1 MKKVICLVFSALLV
15 LSLSLGVYAEEVCVD
30 ETFVIDG
37 MEKSFYQGYE
47 PTIRNNTMTL
57 CLPICAQACVGDVT
71 VSIALDDPDVFLLAA
86 QPKDV
91 TVSEK
96 DGIYPAKLTLS
107 LQRTRR
113 NGDYPATVTVRGTD
127 EQGKQ
132 VVGTIPYI
140 IRIRDGYASHE
151 TLKPILSE
159 ISTEL
164 NVGSEG
170 TFSLTVTN
178 PTTTQSITDAWI
190 TVTDALGEIVMT
202 GSNRIQLPEILPGES
217 LQVNVPMTVKA
228 NAAISLHTLEVKLS
242 YRALGQTG
250 EWTEQFT
257 CPVTQSIRLE
267 QGGVQMETAVA
278 GELGNMTLPLMN
290 MGKGELS
297 NVLVTLEID
306 GVVDAQSV
314 LVGTMAAG
322 ESKQAKLTFTPG
334 ADSVGT
340 HSGVVTITCEDA
352 YGNAFSRTIDV
363 TLSVDEPIPEV
374 QTTSEEQ
381 EKTDPMKIVLGVL
394 CVLLVAGMIIE
405 GKILTD
411 KLHKLEEERL

>member
-47 PTIRNNTMTL
+47 PTVRNNTMTL
-57 CLPICAQACVGDVT
+57 CLPICAQACVGDVS

-86 QPKDV
+86 QPKEV

-132 VVGTIPYI
+132 VVGTISYI

-170 TFSLTVTN
+170 MLSLTVTN
-178 PTTTQSITDAWI
+178 PTTTQSMTDVYI

-202 GSNRIQLPEILPGES
+202 GSNRMALSEILPGES
-217 LQVNVPMTVKA
+217 LHLSIPMTVQA

-242 YRALGQTG
+242 YRALGQSE
-250 EWTEQFT
+250 EWTERFT

-306 GVVDAQSV
+306 GVVDSQSV

-340 HSGVVTITCEDA
+340 HSGVVTVSCEDA

-374 QTTSEEQ
+374 QTTPEEQ

-394 CVLLVAGMIIE
+394 CALLAAALFVE
-405 GKILTD
+405 GKVLTD
-411 KLHKLEEERL
+411 KIHKLEEERL